1 MSFSALTVCGLA
13 PSYLSDLVVSYIP
26 SCCSTGSQN
35 TGFLS
40 VPGAFSCCAHFVSML
55 SCLSLS
61 LSPIVCVCPSLLF
74 VWGLS
79 SFQVSMVERRSCGSG
94 SIYQATPKA
103 AQHPPGS
110 VLLTYVFNNL
120 HASLFLSSEFVD
132 IVLSFSLSIVYT
144 WHLLHLSILGEGSLV
159 CCADCKA
166 PCGKLWFWAL

>member
-1 MSFSALTVCGLA
+1 MVSPHHICLISLYLIFHPVALQALRIQGSCQFRGPFRVVHISSACYHV
-13 PSYLSDLVVSYIP
+13 
-26 SCCSTGSQN
+26 
-35 TGFLS
+35 
-40 VPGAFSCCAHFVSML
+40 
-55 SCLSLS
+55 SLS